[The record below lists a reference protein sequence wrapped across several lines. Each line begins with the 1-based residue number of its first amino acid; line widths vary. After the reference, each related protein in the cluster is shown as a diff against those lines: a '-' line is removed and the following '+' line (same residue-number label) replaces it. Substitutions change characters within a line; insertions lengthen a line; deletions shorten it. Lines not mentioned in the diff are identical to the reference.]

1 MGRTPQKEPRD
12 DGREEPGC
20 SYPSTGQPSLEKSN
34 EPFSWEKYLKE
45 TSSTAASPSCFR
57 QSRLP
62 PSNDFKAG
70 MKLEAHD
77 PRNSASV
84 CIATVMGM
92 MGTRLRLRLDGSDN
106 TNDFW
111 RLVDSSDIQPIG
123 TCERNGDMLQPPLG
137 FRMNASSW
145 PMFLLRTLSGA
156 EMAPATAFKKEP
168 AKPSQNHF
176 KPGMKLEAV
185 DKKNPYLICPATI
198 GEVKG
203 EEIFVMFDGWRGAFD
218 YWCKFDSRDIFPVG
232 WCSLTRHSIQPPG
245 NFSRFWGAVVTLPKA
260 LLLPAS
266 VPPAPSKRSMQ
277 SQSYRLP
284 HPLPPLPVRKGVRG
298 RRPKLQTIA
307 LLKAAAEAAAE
318 AAAAAALNGT
328 PQGSVARTGAQL
340 APRPHK
346 KRGPKPGTKRK
357 SKMLPSSGVGSG
369 STLASENRLNSMNG
383 PMDNSLGSGQGVV
396 STVCVYVNKHGACG
410 PHLDRKQ
417 LQQLPDHFGPGP
429 CVYVNKHGA
438 CGPHLDR
445 KQLQQLPDHFG
456 PGPVNGVLQQAVQA
470 CVDCAYQPTTLFSFL
485 QSQSDGGEI
494 IRVHIDGR
502 IHYVK
507 LPQASSASFVLRFL
521 ETLCHQLQS
530 DNLFSSQPFSP
541 AFMAS
546 TGHAVYDRSK
556 SVKVE
561 SSEALSI
568 ARRTLGRSRRFQR
581 DYSPYTAP
589 LSSPTTLHSTKT
601 HHAEEPVPRS
611 ENGFS
616 EEPLD
621 TSSNSPSRTPRPQP
635 LRSTSEYRGQGSSS
649 PYYPGSGP
657 PPPPLRRLASIPTE
671 LGNRAQQRRVEA
683 ASSTTG
689 PEQLVAAGQE
699 AAAGNGSGNT
709 PSTWSV
715 DEVMQF
721 VRDADPQ
728 TLAPHVELFKKH
740 EIDGRALMLLRSD
753 IIMKYMGLKLGP
765 ALKLCHH
772 IEKLKQTK

>member
-1 MGRTPQKEPRD
+1 MGRTPQKEPKEER
-12 DGREEPGC
+12 REKPERSNPSPG
-20 SYPSTGQPSLEKSN
+20 TGPPSLDKSS
-34 EPFSWEKYLKE
+34 EPFSWEEYLKE

-57 QSRLP
+57 QSRFP

-77 PRNSASV
+77 PRNNTSI

-123 TCERNGDMLQPPLG
+123 TCERKGDMLQPPLG

-145 PMFLLRTLSGA
+145 PMFLLRTLTGA

-168 AKPSQNHF
+168 SKPSQNLF

-203 EEIFVMFDGWRGAFD
+203 DEIFVMFDGWRGAFD
-218 YWCKFDSRDIFPVG
+218 YWCQFDSRDIFPVG

-245 NFSRFWGAVVTLPKA
+245 NFFTLPKA
-260 LLLPAS
+260 LFLPAS
-266 VPPAPSKRSMQ
+266 SSPPTPSRRSMQ
-277 SQSYRLP
+277 SPSSYRLP

-318 AAAAAALNGT
+318 AALNGT
-328 PQGSVARTGAQL
+328 PQVSGSQL

-346 KRGPKPGTKRK
+346 KRGPKPGSKRK
-357 SKMLPSSGVGSG
+357 PRVLPSSGTGSVY
-369 STLASENRLNSMNG
+369 TTASETRLINVHG
-383 PMDNSLGSGQGVV
+383 PKDNSLSSSPGVV

-429 CVYVNKHGA
+429 VNT
-438 CGPHLDR
+438 
-445 KQLQQLPDHFG
+445 
-456 PGPVNGVLQQAVQA
+456 VLQQAVQA
-470 CVDCAYQPTTLFSFL
+470 CVDCAYQPTFLFSFL

-494 IRVHIDGR
+494 IRVRSDGG

-507 LPQASSASFVLRFL
+507 LPQASSASFVLRFM

-546 TGHAVYDRSK
+546 TGHTAYDRST
-556 SVKVE
+556 SVKE
-561 SSEALSI
+561 EMSEALSI
-568 ARRTLGRSRRFQR
+568 ARGTVGRSRRFQMDR
-581 DYSPYTAP
+581 DRDCNLYPAP
-589 LSSPTTLHSTKT
+589 LSSSKRLHSTEA
-601 HHAEEPVPRS
+601 HPSEEPLPRS
-611 ENGFS
+611 ENGLT
-616 EEPLD
+616 EDPMD
-621 TSSNSPSRTPRPQP
+621 TSTSPSMTPHPLTQRT
-635 LRSTSEYRGQGSSS
+635 TSEYRGQGSSS

-657 PPPPLRRLASIPTE
+657 GHPPPPPLRRLAPNPPD
-671 LGNRAQQRRVEA
+671 LGSRGLQRRVEA

-689 PEQLVAAGQE
+689 PEHLAAADRE
-699 AAAGNGSGNT
+699 AAAGNGAGNA
-709 PSTWSV
+709 PSSWSV

-721 VRDADPQ
+721 VHDADPQ
-728 TLAPHVELFKKH
+728 TLGPHVELFRKH
-740 EIDGRALMLLRSD
+740 EIDGKALMLLRSD

-772 IEKLKQTK
+772 IERLKQTKQ